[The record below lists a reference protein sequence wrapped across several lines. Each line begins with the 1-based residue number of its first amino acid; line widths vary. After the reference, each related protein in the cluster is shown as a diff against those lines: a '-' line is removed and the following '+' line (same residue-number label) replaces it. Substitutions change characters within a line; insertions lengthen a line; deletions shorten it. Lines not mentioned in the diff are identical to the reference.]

1 MGPFEAEVARHVGR
15 RIRARRRFL
24 DITQEEL
31 ALRSEVHR
39 TQFSLIEN
47 GRRQPRIHT
56 LIRIATVLDLSPCL
70 LLEGISWE
78 PTRPASRGKEGED
91 DDG

>member
-1 MGPFEAEVARHVGR
+1 MEAFEAEVARQVGR
-15 RIRARRRFL
+15 RIRQRRRFL

-47 GRRQPRIHT
+47 GRRQSRLHT
-56 LIRIATVLDLSPCL
+56 LIRIGTALGVSPCQW
-70 LLEGISWE
+70 LEGISWE
-78 PTRPASRGKEGED
+78 PDRPAPGVRGDG

>member
-1 MGPFEAEVARHVGR
+1 MEGFEAEVARQVGR
-15 RIRARRRFL
+15 RIRKRRRF
-24 DITQEEL
+24 IEMSQEEL

-47 GRRQPRIHT
+47 GRRQPRLHT
-56 LIRIATVLDLSPCL
+56 LIRIGTALGVSPCQ

-78 PTRPASRGKEGED
+78 PAAPASHEEEEGD
-91 DDG
+91 DC